1 MSDKK
6 SPRWVR
12 PFVDYAPLV
21 AFLGV
26 YLMTRNLQQATWGLV
41 AGSAAALA
49 VAFAVEKRIAPLPLL
64 AGGAGLL
71 FGLASLFFN
80 DPRILKIK
88 PTIMNGLFGSLML
101 IGLLVRKDPLKLVL
115 GDAIHLP
122 AEVWRRLTINYMLFF
137 FALAGLNEIVWR
149 TQSDDV
155 WVAFRFP
162 GLMIL
167 TVIFTLAHTPLFMKA
182 QTPDEAASKDK
193 T

>member
-1 MSDKK
+1 
-6 SPRWVR
+6 
-12 PFVDYAPLV
+12 VDYAPLV
-21 AFLGV
+21 AFLAV
-26 YLMTRNLQQATWGLV
+26 YLMTRSLQQATWGLV

-101 IGLLVRKDPLKLVL
+101 IGILVRKDPLKLVL
-115 GDAIHLP
+115 GDAIRLP

-137 FALAGLNEIVWR
+137 FALAGLNELVWR

-155 WVAFRFP
+155 WVVFRFP

-182 QTPDEAASKDK
+182 QAPDDR